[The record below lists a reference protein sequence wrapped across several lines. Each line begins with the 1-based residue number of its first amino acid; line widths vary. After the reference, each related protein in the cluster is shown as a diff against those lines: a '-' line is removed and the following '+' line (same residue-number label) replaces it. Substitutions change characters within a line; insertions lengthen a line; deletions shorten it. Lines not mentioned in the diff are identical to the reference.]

1 MNLVHLHPMLVHF
14 PIALALVALLF
25 NLATY
30 YFKQDWLN
38 KGAVA
43 LTVLAALGAVAAI
56 LSGFFFTK
64 PVAGLAAT
72 LKDEHVM
79 YALASTLFLIVSS
92 CIGLMIVLKPGKQ
105 GQTKS
110 PHLFTLFL
118 GLVAIFISLTGMK
131 GGSIVYDVWLF

>member
-25 NLATY
+25 NVASYLIR
-30 YFKQDWLN
+30 KEWLN
-38 KGAVA
+38 ISSVA
-43 LTVLAALGAVAAI
+43 LTVLAALGAVASV

-72 LKDEHVM
+72 MKDLHTM
-79 YALASTLFLIVSS
+79 YALISTVLLLIAAL
-92 CIGLMIVLKPGKQ
+92 IGIAYLMGKVTRAKLIYVYTVFMLLSAF
-105 GQTKS
+105 G
-110 PHLFTLFL
+110 
-118 GLVAIFISLTGMK
+118 ISLTGME